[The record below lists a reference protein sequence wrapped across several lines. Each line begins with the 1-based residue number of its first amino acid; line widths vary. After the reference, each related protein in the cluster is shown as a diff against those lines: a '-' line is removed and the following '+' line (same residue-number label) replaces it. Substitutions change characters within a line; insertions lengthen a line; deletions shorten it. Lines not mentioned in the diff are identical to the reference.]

1 MEEKGLGDLRKT
13 LERSKAPFRVLDG
26 KGGAWRKRYTYLYVY
41 LIDAQG
47 VVRTVF
53 GSTIH
58 ARPHGA
64 AVAKAFARMV
74 KGARQ

>member
-13 LERSKAPFRVLDG
+13 LQRSKAPFRVLDG
-26 KGGAWRKRYTYLYVY
+26 RGGAWRKRYAYLYVY

-53 GSTIH
+53 ASTIH

-64 AVAKAFARMV
+64 AVARAFARMV
-74 KGARQ
+74 KAGGR